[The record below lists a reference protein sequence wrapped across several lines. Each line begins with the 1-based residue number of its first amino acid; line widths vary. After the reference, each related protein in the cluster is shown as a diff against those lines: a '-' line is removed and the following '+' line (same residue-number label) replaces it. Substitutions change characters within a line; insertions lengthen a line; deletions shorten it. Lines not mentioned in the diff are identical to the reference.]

1 MASNSIESAYQRF
14 WWALVL
20 RGVLAVSVGVLILS
34 RPSDSVAVLA
44 LIIALW
50 ALFSGLVQIVH
61 AFDLRSLY
69 EKWWVLLLSGLVSAG
84 FGAAA
89 LYYYPNLSLAFAVV
103 WFGWWLLL
111 TGGLAVYAAFQ
122 ERKLDLSWGW
132 TMAFGIICI
141 VVGVLAAMNPPTTIS
156 AIMGLIAGFAIVS
169 GVALLVA
176 AYKVSSA
183 KQDITSAIRSA
194 TKPETRASSV

>member
-1 MASNSIESAYQRF
+1 MASNSIDSAYQRF

-34 RPSDSVAVLA
+34 RPSDSVAALA

-69 EKWWVLLLSGLVSAG
+69 EKWWVLLLSGLVSAA

-103 WFGWWLLL
+103 WFAWWLLL
-111 TGGLAVYAAFQ
+111 TGGLAVYAAVQ

-194 TKPETRASSV
+194 TKPETRSSSV